1 MHPLLTLLLQI
12 GVVLVASRLVGILFR
27 RIQQPQVVGEM
38 VAGILLGPSLLGWAA
53 PEVSAFIFPPESLGH
68 LNMLS
73 QVGLVLFMFLVGLEF
88 DPKLMVGRGHAAVV
102 TSHVSIVA
110 PFFLGSALALYLYP
124 QLSDASVA
132 FDGFALFMGAAMSVT
147 AFPVLARILQER
159 NLTRTKVGALTIAC
173 AAVDDVTA
181 WAILAIVIAIV
192 RAHAL
197 HTPLWITLIGSAAYV
212 VLMLFVARPAL
223 RLFEERFRNSGRV
236 THDMLAGILLLMLAS
251 AWVTEWLGIH
261 ALFGAFCFGAVMPKE
276 RSFMHT
282 LGGKIEH
289 VTVVF
294 LLPIFFANA
303 GLRTSIG
310 LVSGLEMWSYFGLVM
325 LVAVAGKFGGSTIAA
340 RMTGLPWR
348 EASALG
354 ILMNTRGLMELVI
367 LTIGLD
373 LGVIS
378 PALFAMMIMM
388 ALLTTFM
395 TTPILQWIYPL
406 DLLRES
412 EAEGDGEARDFTVLV
427 PVSLPASGPGLLR
440 VAHSLVPHG
449 RQPRIY
455 GAHLELVEDRPLTE
469 LDDRPAA
476 DDHALQPMLHAAR
489 EQQLEVRSL
498 VFATQNPGRDI
509 ADLAHVKHAD
519 LVLLGWHK
527 PVVSK
532 RILGGAVNDVM
543 TRARADVAVYVERS
557 FEPWKRILVPYRD
570 LTHDAAALEAAG
582 RIAASRG
589 LPVTVLQVVAEDQ
602 TGEADN
608 VGTTVA
614 ELVET
619 VSPLLSNGTE
629 RPHVE
634 VKVVRN
640 NDPVA
645 AVVDEVT
652 QGGYDLVVIGVAVT
666 WGIQPGFFGIRHERL
681 ASETRASLLII
692 RRQATEQSATI
703 PVQSRKLEGAPA
715 KP

>member
-1 MHPLLTLLLQI
+1 
-12 GVVLVASRLVGILFR
+12 
-27 RIQQPQVVGEM
+27 
-38 VAGILLGPSLLGWAA
+38 
-53 PEVSAFIFPPESLGH
+53 
-68 LNMLS
+68 
-73 QVGLVLFMFLVGLEF
+73 
-88 DPKLMVGRGHAAVV
+88 
-102 TSHVSIVA
+102 VSIVA
-110 PFFLGSALALYLYP
+110 PFFLGSVLALYLYP
-124 QLSDASVA
+124 QLSDSSVS

-181 WAILAIVIAIV
+181 WAILAIVVAIV

-197 HTPLWITLIGSAAYV
+197 HTPLWVTLIGSATYV
-212 VLMLFVARPAL
+212 ALMLLAARPAL

-236 THDMLAGILLLMLAS
+236 THDLLAVILVLMLAS
-251 AWVTEWLGIH
+251 AWVTEWLGVH

-276 RSFMHT
+276 RVFMHE
-282 LGGKIEH
+282 LNEKLEH

-310 LVSGLEMWSYFGLVM
+310 LVSGLEMWTYFGLVM
-325 LVAVAGKFGGSTIAA
+325 LVAVGGKFGGSTLAA

-378 PALFAMMIMM
+378 PALFAMMVMM

-395 TTPILQWIYPL
+395 TTPMLQWIYPL
-406 DLLRES
+406 ERLRES
-412 EAEGDGEARDFTVLV
+412 EATDSEGDEKVRDFTVLV
-427 PVSLPASGPGLLR
+427 PVSLPTSGPGLLR
-440 VAHSLVPHG
+440 VASALVPHG
-449 RQPRIY
+449 RQSRIY
-455 GAHLELVEDRPLTE
+455 GAHLQFVEDRALTE
-469 LDDRPAA
+469 LGDNVTSAA
-476 DDHALQPMLHAAR
+476 EDHALQPMLRAAKER
-489 EQQLEVRSL
+489 ELEVRPL
-498 VFATQNPGRDI
+498 VFPTQNPGRDI
-509 ADLAHVKHAD
+509 ADLAHVKRAD

-543 TRARADVAVYVERS
+543 TRSRADVAVYVERS

-570 LTHDAAALEAAG
+570 LVNDALALEAAG
-582 RIAASRG
+582 RIARSCG
-589 LPVTVLQVVAEDQ
+589 LPITVLQVVENEGD
-602 TGEADN
+602 
-608 VGTTVA
+608 VGTTVT
-614 ELVET
+614 ELVNAVTPALPSE
-619 VSPLLSNGTE
+619 TE
-629 RPHVE
+629 RTHVE

-640 NDPVA
+640 DDPVA

-652 QGGYDLVVIGVAVT
+652 QGGYDLVVIGVAAT

-692 RRQATEQSATI
+692 RRRNEQSATV
-703 PVQSRKLEGAPA
+703 PVQSRELRDAPA
-715 KP
+715 ES